1 MILSVHTKKDGEA
14 AAHSHNVDVGVGTL
28 IRRSLCLHWLMWD
41 DAGTVEEL
49 LERSIGT
56 ISSLS
61 LLTCVSSKH
70 TLVCLLSPFRL
81 CLIKEGRGRV
91 WWAFW
96 EGVRLLCV
104 WSRGSEHAKPFG
116 IGDGFQQSLPQLL
129 LAAVLRQ
136 QQHIKASVRRR

>member
-1 MILSVHTKKDGEA
+1 MILSVHRKKEGEA
-14 AAHSHNVDVGVGTL
+14 AAHSHDVDVGVDTL

-56 ISSLS
+56 MYPLS
-61 LLTCVSSKH
+61 ILTCFSLKY
-70 TLVCLLSPFRL
+70 TLVCLLSLFRL
-81 CLIKEGRGRV
+81 CLIKEGWGRV

-96 EGVRLLCV
+96 EGVPLLSV

-116 IGDGFQQSLPQLL
+116 IGDGFQQSLSQLL

-136 QQHIKASVRRR
+136 QQHIKASVRRW